1 MAGNLIISI
10 FRLIRPI
17 NIFIILA
24 TMMGVCYN
32 LSFDNPII
40 TINRYDF
47 SLLLLST
54 ALIAGAGNMI
64 NDYFDVKADRVNKPE
79 RLIISKHVKRRWAI
93 ILHWNFNFAALIIS
107 IYLSSKYSTFW
118 YVFINLLAI
127 NALWFYS
134 VYFKKKIF
142 LGNLLIAILTGF
154 IPLLALSFFVFSKDS
169 GIYYELK
176 GHWYEHPSFHII
188 YLLSFFAM
196 MQNLAREICKD
207 ITDIPGD
214 RKIYVKSIPMKY
226 GLTTTKII
234 IGTILIVQLLCL
246 ITAHEMY
253 NLNISTTIYYVLLAA
268 LSLNCI
274 IVLLMSKNSLF
285 LKYSQPLLKISMII
299 GLSTLFL

>member
-1 MAGNLIISI
+1 MAGNLIIPL
-10 FRLIRPI
+10 FRLIRPK

-32 LSFDNPII
+32 LSFHNPIVS
-40 TINRYDF
+40 INRCDF
-47 SLLLLST
+47 VLLLLST

-64 NDYFDVKADRVNKPE
+64 NDYFDVKADRVNKPHK
-79 RLIISKHVKRRWAI
+79 LIISKHVKRRWAI
-93 ILHWNFNFAALIIS
+93 ILHWCFNFTALIIS
-107 IYLSSKYSTFW
+107 IYLSSKYETFW

-134 VYFKKKIF
+134 VYFKKKLF

-169 GIYYELK
+169 GIFHQVE
-176 GHWYEHPSFHII
+176 GHWYENPQFHII

-207 ITDIPGD
+207 ISDIPGD

-226 GLTTTKII
+226 GLKITKII
-234 IGTILIVQLLCL
+234 ISFILIFQIICL
-246 ITAHEMY
+246 ILVHE
-253 NLNISTTIYYVLLAA
+253 IYQLELSEWTYYILFIA
-268 LSLNCI
+268 LSLN
-274 IVLLMSKNSLF
+274 LLIMALMIKNELF
-285 LKYSQPLLKISMII
+285 LKYSQSLIKISMVI